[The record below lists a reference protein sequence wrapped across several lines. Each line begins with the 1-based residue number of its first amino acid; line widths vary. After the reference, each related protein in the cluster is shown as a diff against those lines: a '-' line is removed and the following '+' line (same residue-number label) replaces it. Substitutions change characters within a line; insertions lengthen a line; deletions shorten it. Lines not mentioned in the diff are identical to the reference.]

1 MKAKVVIALA
11 LGLATV
17 AGPGVAFA
25 AWGSPGSGFATG
37 RALTMPT
44 VDPPAGTV
52 TGRNVVLTWPQAS
65 FPDSTEVD
73 GYVVER
79 YDASDTPQG
88 VGAACSGTIAALT
101 CTEEAVPPGTWT
113 YRVTPRHHGWIGLP
127 SAASVSVTVG
137 SPSLTLTPPTTF
149 GTLPGTLVGSLE
161 NFVTGETVT
170 FRLDDPVSGT
180 ALDASVASSPIPFS
194 GSSSVDVTIPALTT
208 AGSHTVYAIGSMGSE
223 ASAAFSVSPHDVSA
237 PVVST
242 AVVAKSAGGIAGF
255 VKPGGQYRVYASVT
269 DVGSPETGVAAV
281 RANVSTLTTGA
292 TSVALTAGSFT
303 VDGVTYNYR
312 SGVQTVSA
320 STTPGTKSF
329 SITATDVAANTGAQG
344 GFSATVDG
352 VAPSAADVQG
362 VNGGPTPGRMETGD
376 QLVLTYSEQMEPDEI
391 LAGWTGEATNVT
403 VRLQNNGGGD
413 RITIRRATGGGT
425 LPLGT
430 VFLNRTDYTTNNRNF
445 TASTMVMSGAT
456 ITITVGTPNG
466 AVTTAAA
473 AATMTWTPSNTAT
486 DLAGNACTTTTR
498 SELGALDLDL

>member
-1 MKAKVVIALA
+1 MKARVAIAVA
-11 LGLATV
+11 LGLVTL

-25 AWGSPGSGFATG
+25 AWSGPGSGFATG
-37 RALTMPT
+37 RAFTMP
-44 VDPPAGTV
+44 VIDAPVGTA
-52 TGRNVVLTWPQAS
+52 TGRNVVLTWAQAS

-73 GYVVER
+73 GYVLER
-79 YDASDTPQG
+79 FDASDTPQG
-88 VGAACSGTIAALT
+88 VGAPCSGTITALM

-127 SAASVSVTVG
+127 SASSASVTVG

-149 GTLPGTLVGSLE
+149 GTLPGTLIGSLE
-161 NFVTGETVT
+161 NFVTGEIVT

-180 ALDASVASSPIPFS
+180 ALDANVADSPIPFS
-194 GSSSVDVTIPALTT
+194 GASTVDVTIPAPTT
-208 AGSHTVYAIGSMGSE
+208 AGLHTVYATGSMGSQ
-223 ASAAFSVSPHDVSA
+223 ASAPFSVSPHDVSA
-237 PVVST
+237 PVVGP
-242 AVVAKSAGGIAGF
+242 AAVAKSTGGTAGF
-255 VKPGGQYRVYASVT
+255 VRPGGQYRVYASVT
-269 DVGSPETGVAAV
+269 DVGSPATGVATV
-281 RANVSTLTTGA
+281 RANVSALTTGA

-320 STTPGTKSF
+320 STTPGAKSF
-329 SITATDVAANTGAQG
+329 SITATDVGANTGTQG
-344 GFSATVDG
+344 GISVTVDG
-352 VAPSAADVQG
+352 VAPSAADVQAM
-362 VNGGPTPGRMETGD
+362 NAGPTPGRMETGD
-376 QLVLTYSEQMEPDEI
+376 QLVLTYSEQMDPSQI
-391 LAGWTGEATNVT
+391 LAGWTGEATAVT

-413 RITIRRATGGGT
+413 RITIRPASGGGA

-430 VFLNRTDYTTNNRNF
+430 VFLNRTDYTTANRNF
-445 TASTMVMSGAT
+445 TASTMVMSGTT

-473 AATMTWTPSNTAT
+473 AATMTWTPSNTST

>member
-1 MKAKVVIALA
+1 
-11 LGLATV
+11 
-17 AGPGVAFA
+17 
-25 AWGSPGSGFATG
+25 
-37 RALTMPT
+37 
-44 VDPPAGTV
+44 
-52 TGRNVVLTWPQAS
+52 
-65 FPDSTEVD
+65 
-73 GYVVER
+73 
-79 YDASDTPQG
+79 
-88 VGAACSGTIAALT
+88 
-101 CTEEAVPPGTWT
+101 
-113 YRVTPRHHGWIGLP
+113 
-127 SAASVSVTVG
+127 
-137 SPSLTLTPPTTF
+137 
-149 GTLPGTLVGSLE
+149 
-161 NFVTGETVT
+161 
-170 FRLDDPVSGT
+170 
-180 ALDASVASSPIPFS
+180 
-194 GSSSVDVTIPALTT
+194 
-208 AGSHTVYAIGSMGSE
+208 
-223 ASAAFSVSPHDVSA
+223 
-237 PVVST
+237 
-242 AVVAKSAGGIAGF
+242 
-255 VKPGGQYRVYASVT
+255 
-269 DVGSPETGVAAV
+269 
-281 RANVSTLTTGA
+281 
-292 TSVALTAGSFT
+292 VALTAGSFT